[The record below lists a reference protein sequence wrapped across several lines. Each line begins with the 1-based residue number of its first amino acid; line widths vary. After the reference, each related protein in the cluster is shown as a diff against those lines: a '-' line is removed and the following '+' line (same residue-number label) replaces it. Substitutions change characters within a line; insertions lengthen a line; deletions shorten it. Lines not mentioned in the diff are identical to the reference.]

1 MRWYRKQMRYLGID
15 FGTKRIGL
23 ALSDEEG
30 MIAYPHSVVKNTKNT
45 LDDIM
50 AIYKKEGAQEVVIG
64 ESKNLDG
71 TPNPIMEDID
81 DFVAMWTMVDGV
93 VIHYEPE
100 FYSSHQAV
108 KMRGK
113 DAKHDKIDA
122 SAAAIILQSYLDR
135 LKNKKERGK

>member
-1 MRWYRKQMRYLGID
+1 MRYLGID
-15 FGTKRIGL
+15 FGSKRIGL

-45 LDDIM
+45 LDEIM
-50 AIYKKEGAQEVVIG
+50 AIYRKEGADEVVIG

-81 DFVAMWTMVDGV
+81 DFVAMWTMVDGT
-93 VIHYEPE
+93 IINYEPE

-135 LKNKKERGK
+135 LKNKKDREG